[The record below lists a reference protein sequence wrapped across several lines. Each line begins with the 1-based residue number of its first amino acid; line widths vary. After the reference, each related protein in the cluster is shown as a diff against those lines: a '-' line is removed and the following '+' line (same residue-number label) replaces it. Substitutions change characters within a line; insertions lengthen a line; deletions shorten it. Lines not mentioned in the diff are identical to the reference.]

1 MSDLSSKSASYEMPK
16 ALCVFTT
23 RKAMKN
29 GK

>member
-1 MSDLSSKSASYEMPK
+1 MSDLSSESASYEMPK

-29 GK
+29 KK